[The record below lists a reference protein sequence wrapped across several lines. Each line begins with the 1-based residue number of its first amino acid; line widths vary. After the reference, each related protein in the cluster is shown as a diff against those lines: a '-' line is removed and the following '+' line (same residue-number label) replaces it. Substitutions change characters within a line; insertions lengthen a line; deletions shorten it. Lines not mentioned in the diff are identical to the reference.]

1 MYAEKS
7 AAEAHLEQKST
18 RPIDKVQLDFHLC
31 LRLAKPVS
39 GVDTSEYRDLA
50 CEGEVAKSVLIV
62 DDNAAVRHALCALFT
77 STEFHVCSEAANG
90 QEAIEKAQAMRPDL
104 IVMDLSMP
112 VMNGLQ
118 AAAQLRKLMPDTPI
132 ILFSE
137 YSDVLPGQ
145 DMRAAGLSALVSKGD
160 HTSVLLSKARAL
172 VYHTHA

>member
-1 MYAEKS
+1 MYAGKS
-7 AAEAHLEQKST
+7 AAEALLEQEST
-18 RPIDKVQLDFHLC
+18 RPVDNVQLDFHLC

-39 GVDTSEYRDLA
+39 GVDTSEYHDLA

-62 DDNAAVRHALCALFT
+62 DDNAALRHALCTLFT
-77 STEFHVCSEAANG
+77 STEFYVCSEAANG
-90 QEAIEKAQAMRPDL
+90 REAIEKAQAMLPDL

-118 AAAQLRKLMPDTPI
+118 AAAQLRKLLPDTPI